1 MIEAASLR
9 VVSSRRV
16 EVPFGNY
23 CDSYTGI
30 DGTSLS
36 KYKAISAEN
45 MVQLLNMMSMD
56 MMKNGGLELAN
67 GTVISSEEE
76 RQMLMG
82 DLARFV
88 NKGGWNFFSEWVVER
103 PFDES

>member
-16 EVPFGNY
+16 KVPYGNY

-36 KYKAISAEN
+36 KYKAVSFEN
-45 MVQLLNMMSMD
+45 MVQILNMISKD
-56 MMKNGGLELAN
+56 MMKNGGVELAD

-88 NKGGWNFFSEWVVER
+88 NKGVSKVFSEWVVER
-103 PFDES
+103 PFGES